1 MGGSTGRTIW
11 AITVASGAA
20 ESRPRR
26 MVIDFIFAWDQVVRK
41 CRAEGLDEVVV
52 ERGRREIAVTGTYF

>member
-1 MGGSTGRTIW
+1 MIW
-11 AITVASGAA
+11 AITVACGTA

-26 MVIDFIFAWDQVVRK
+26 MVIDFIFTWDQVVRK

-52 ERGRREIAVTGTYF
+52 KRGGREIAETGTYF